1 MSAPFSNKIST
12 TLPWPFNAATYSGV
26 FPSTTFILASA
37 PFSSKISTKFP
48 WPEFQ
53 TNKNVDILSKSNDFI
68 QFSFKLPWNAAPYN
82 AVLPQSSLILILIP
96 VFKRDCTTLAWPES
110 RNQSIFH
117 WKMFISPKMHVIFLH
132 WPNCLNG
139 EYQNY
144 HSVLQCKVLFC
155 LRQLSHLRRLHTA
168 IKHPQ
173 LFHCLHEEDEG
184 VYFMVAW
191 NIFAIFT
198 TLPIWAAHN
207 NGVHPLLSFW
217 SILAPFFNKIS
228 TTFAYPKLSFER
240 FVFD

>member
-1 MSAPFSNKIST
+1 MILFNFLSNYRGMLLRIMQCFPNRLSYWYWFRFSKGTVRLWHGLNQEINQFFIGK
-12 TLPWPFNAATYSGV
+12 YS
-26 FPSTTFILASA
+26 I
-37 PFSSKISTKFP
+37 SSKM
-48 WPEFQ
+48 
-53 TNKNVDILSKSNDFI
+53 
-68 QFSFKLPWNAAPYN
+68 
-82 AVLPQSSLILILIP
+82 
-96 VFKRDCTTLAWPES
+96 R
-110 RNQSIFH
+110 
-117 WKMFISPKMHVIFLH
+117 VIFLH
-132 WPNCLNG
+132 WTNCLNG

-184 VYFMVAW
+184 VYFMFAW
-191 NIFAIFT
+191 NIFATFT